1 MKILIKQGRVI
12 DPASG
17 LDTVMDVLIK
27 DDKIQAVDKKIDAE
41 AAITIH
47 ASKYIIAPGF
57 IDMHVHLREPGQEEK
72 ETIASGVKAAVR
84 GGFTTILCMPN
95 TIPVNDNSGIT
106 KYILDQAKKQNLAN
120 VFPFAAITKGSK
132 GEVLTEMT
140 DLVKAGAI
148 GFSDDGNPV
157 MNSQVMRHALEHTK
171 TLNVLISD
179 HCEDKNLS
187 KNGIMHE
194 GYYSELLG
202 LKGIPSSAEE
212 IIIARN
218 IILAEKAETGIHI
231 SHVSTK
237 GSVDLIRDAK
247 KKGIAV
253 SAEVTPHHLIL
264 SDESLQTYDPNLKVN
279 PPLRSQEDIT
289 ALREAV
295 KNKTI
300 DVFATDH
307 APHTPDE
314 KSLEINSAPFGI
326 IGLESAVPLLID
338 KLVHTG
344 LISINQLI
352 EMLSTKPAE
361 LIGFSHKGKIFPG
374 ADADLTILDLE
385 KIVKIDVSTFYSK
398 ARNCPFDGWQVKGS
412 PEITIVSGKIKY
424 PF

>member
-1 MKILIKQGRVI
+1 VKILIKQGRVI
-12 DPASG
+12 DPGSG
-17 LDTVMDVLIK
+17 LDAVMDVLIK
-27 DDKIQAVDKKIDAE
+27 DDKIQAVEKKIDAE
-41 AAITIH
+41 VTKTIN

-72 ETIASGVKAAVR
+72 ETIASGTKAAVR

-95 TIPVNDNSGIT
+95 TTPVNDNPAIT
-106 KYILDQAKKQNLAN
+106 KYIIQEAEKQNLAN

-132 GEVLTEMT
+132 GETLTEMA
-140 DLVKAGAI
+140 DLVDAGAI
-148 GFSDDGNPV
+148 GFSDDGNTV
-157 MNSQVMRHALEHTK
+157 MNSRVMRHALEHAK

-187 KNGIMHE
+187 KNGVMHE
-194 GYYSELLG
+194 GYYSNLLG

-212 IIIARN
+212 IIISRN
-218 IILAEKAETGIHI
+218 IILAEKAVTGIHI

-237 GSVDLIRDAK
+237 GSVDLIRNAK

-253 SAEVTPHHLIL
+253 SAEVTPHHLLL

-289 ALREAV
+289 ALIEAV
-295 KNKTI
+295 KSKTI

-314 KSLEINSAPFGI
+314 KSVEIDSAPFGI

-352 EMLSTKPAE
+352 EMFSTRPAE
-361 LIGFSHKGKIFPG
+361 LIGFNHKGKISPG

-385 KIVKIDVSTFYSK
+385 KKVKIDVSTFHSK
-398 ARNCPFDGWQVKGS
+398 ARNCPFDGWLVKGS
-412 PEITIVSGKIKY
+412 PEITIIGGKIKY